1 MPAKQEHRTQ
11 VHDRVR
17 IKDTVTHMYPHA
29 RVWSEGTV
37 MKRKHDDHGYPVIW
51 IEWDKDH
58 WAYSGE
64 EDRWVLEAHFDVV
77 ENTMAEEDKP
87 DFMDALWELL
97 KEHRKDSDK
106 EEEPEPKPDP
116 RPTGPLTYEE
126 ILDKGY
132 DAASKGDAYVL
143 IVASSEVFNET
154 EVVIPRIYLHS
165 KSDASALLLD
175 AAMAD
180 YVAQAMARLIQR
192 QDDGTPGS

>member
-37 MKRKHDDHGYPVIW
+37 MKRMHDHHGYPLIW

-87 DFMDALWELL
+87 DFMDALWELMQQ
-97 KEHRKDSDK
+97 HRKDTGR
-106 EEEPEPKPDP
+106 EEPKPKDT
-116 RPTGPLTYEE
+116 RPTGPLSYED
-126 ILDKGY
+126 ILNKGY
-132 DAASKGDAYVL
+132 DAAEKGEAFILV
-143 IVASSEVFNET
+143 VASPEVFNET

-165 KSDASALLLD
+165 KNDPSALLLD
-175 AAMAD
+175 AAVAD
-180 YVAQAMARLIQR
+180 YVAQAMGRLIQR
-192 QDDGTPGS
+192 QDDGSASS